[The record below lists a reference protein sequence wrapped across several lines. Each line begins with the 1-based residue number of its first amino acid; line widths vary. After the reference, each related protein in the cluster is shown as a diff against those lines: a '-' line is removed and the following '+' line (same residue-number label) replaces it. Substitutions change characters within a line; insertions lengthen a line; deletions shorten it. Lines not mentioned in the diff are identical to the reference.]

1 MSSEQLQGFFES
13 TAGQITTVA
22 AIVVLFA
29 GILLSGK
36 NRKPDTR
43 GLVLSALFAA
53 LYLVLNQF
61 VLLQFPQ
68 GGSIT
73 LLSMFAITSCAYLLG
88 IRRAIMAGMCAG
100 LVSLIFNPYVIHPL
114 QLLLDYPLAVGAL
127 GFAGLAG
134 SRKGSLLIG
143 YLIGVLCRYFC
154 VTLSGIVFFGAYAA
168 EGFNAVTWSLYYN
181 GCYIGAEAALTVFV
195 LALPPVRRAFAHMKG
210 QLSR

>member
-13 TAGQITTVA
+13 LTGQIVTVA
-22 AIVVLFA
+22 VILLLFL
-29 GILLSGK
+29 GILISGK
-36 NRKPDTR
+36 NRKPDTK

-73 LLSMFAITSCAYLLG
+73 LLSMFAVTSCAYLLG
-88 IRRAIMAGMCAG
+88 VRRALMAGMCAG

-127 GFAGLAG
+127 GFAGLFANRRG
-134 SRKGSLLIG
+134 GLIIG
-143 YLIGVLCRYFC
+143 YLVGVLCRYFC
-154 VTLSGIVFFGAYAA
+154 VTLSGIVFFGEYAA

-181 GCYIGAEAALTVFV
+181 GCYIAAEAALTVFV
-195 LALPPVRRAFAHMKG
+195 LSLPPVRKAFRHMKN
-210 QLSR
+210 QLH